1 MERQIVTDARK
12 VAELF
17 FQIETDGLVDVM
29 DKCPDAYFVSE
40 AEHSLSKYENECV
53 IHWEEIQGE
62 HGEESRKT
70 ALKERRQL
78 RWFLKKWSH
87 ISTDYSYEDMKESL
101 ATQGV

>member
-12 VAELF
+12 VDELR
-17 FQIETDGLVDVM
+17 FQIDEVDGLWDVM

-40 AEHSLSKYENECV
+40 AEHSLSKYEDEYV

-78 RWFLKKWSH
+78 KWFLKKWGH
-87 ISTDYSYEDMKESL
+87 ISTDGYSYEDMKEE
-101 ATQGV
+101 VER